1 MKDFWPTP
9 LLRRAALRHL
19 RRRPWL
25 AGLTT
30 AGVALAVA
38 VVVGIDL
45 ANASAEHAFRLS
57 VDDVAGRATHQ
68 VVGGPLGI
76 HEEVYAQLR
85 RSGLA
90 GVRNS
95 APVIEGRGR
104 IDAGP
109 SSTAAGRSVRL
120 LGVDPWAE
128 APVRSFTSGLAG
140 GPDTLTAF
148 LTEPGAVAMSTVLAS
163 LLDLKKGD
171 LLTFAPRG
179 PDSLQEPLEL
189 KVIVVIEPADERQRR
204 AWDDL
209 LLVDIATAQQAL
221 GRFGRLD
228 RIDLVLPTESQ
239 PEITEQIAG
248 LLPAGLELR
257 TASSRAGAL
266 EEMTQAFR
274 LNLTAL
280 SMLALLVGM
289 FLIYN
294 AMSFLVVERRP
305 LLARFRAMGV
315 SRGQI
320 LTMVLFEAAVLG
332 AVGSAAGLVL
342 GQLLARGLLQL
353 ITQTINDLYFVLSV
367 REVSQPF
374 ASLALGAALGVGGA
388 LLAALGPA
396 LEAAAVQPQTALRR
410 SAVESKQRHRAVGAA
425 LLGLGL
431 IAAAGLLVALPGR
444 HLSLGFA
451 AVFVGTLGFAALI
464 PLATL
469 AGSRLLTPL
478 AGFAFGNLGRMAAR
492 DIGAAISRTGIAV
505 AALTIAVAT
514 TLGVAI
520 MVSSFR
526 ATLVDWLEITLKA
539 DLYASPASQDGR
551 GAGPP
556 LSPSQLDALTGHPS
570 VAHASTYRRVEVASS
585 LGPVQLH
592 ALHAEAPAFEVFS
605 FKNTVPSEIFPRF
618 RAGEGVLISE
628 PFAYRHGLGPGDT
641 LDLLAEGQ
649 SRSFEVLAV
658 FYDYASDRG
667 LVMIDSSLYQDL
679 WQDPRI
685 QSVGLYLQPGAN
697 ADRVVEDLR
706 TQLAD
711 ADVRIVANRELRRV
725 SLAIFDRTFRITDV
739 LRALAVAVAFFGVFS
754 ALMALQ
760 LERGRELAVLRALGL
775 EPKQVRRLLAAQN
788 ALLGALAGLLATP
801 LGVAMAA
808 MLVFVINKRSFGWTL
823 QLTVEPNVL
832 LQGVGLAM
840 FSALLAGWLP
850 ARRMLQ
856 RNPASALREE

>member
-19 RRRPWL
+19 GRRPWL

-45 ANASAEHAFRLS
+45 ANASAERAFRLS

-68 VVGGPLGI
+68 IVAGPTGVDEQI
-76 HEEVYAQLR
+76 YSRLR
-85 RSGLA
+85 GSGLA
-90 GVRNS
+90 DARHS
-95 APVIEGRGR
+95 APVIEGHGWV
-104 IDAGP
+104 DP
-109 SSTAAGRSVRL
+109 KPAAALGRSVRM

-128 APVRSFTSGLAG
+128 APVRSFTTGPAG
-140 GPDTLTAF
+140 GAETLTGF
-148 LTEPGAVAMSTVLAS
+148 LTERGAAAISKELADTWG
-163 LLDLKKGD
+163 LLKGD
-171 LLTFAPRG
+171 RFTFEPRG
-179 PDSLQEPLEL
+179 ADGLQPPTEL
-189 KVIVVIEPADERQRR
+189 VVIAVLEPTDERQQR
-204 AWDDL
+204 AWEDL
-209 LLVDIATAQQAL
+209 LLVDISTAQEAL
-221 GRFGRLD
+221 GRHGRLD
-228 RIDLVLPTESQ
+228 RIDLVLSSGSE
-239 PEITEQIAG
+239 ADVAD
-248 LLPAGLELR
+248 LLPEGVHLQ
-257 TASSRAGAL
+257 TASARAGAL

-280 SMLALLVGM
+280 SMLAMLVGM

-305 LLARFRAMGV
+305 LLGRFRAMGV
-315 SRGQI
+315 GRRQI
-320 LTMVLFEAAVLG
+320 LVMVLFEAAVLG
-332 AVGSAAGLVL
+332 AVGSLIGLVL
-342 GQLLARGLLQL
+342 GQALARGLLQL

-374 ASLALGAALGVGGA
+374 TSLALGSLLGIGGA

-396 LEAAAVQPQTALRR
+396 LEASGVQPQTALRR
-410 SAVESKQRHRAVGAA
+410 SAVESKERRRATGSA
-425 LLGLGL
+425 LLGLML
-431 IAAAGLLVALPGR
+431 IAAGGLLVAIPGR
-444 HLSLGFA
+444 SLGLGFA

-469 AGSRLLTPL
+469 TGSRLLTPA
-478 AGFAFGNLGRMAAR
+478 AGHLFGHLGRMAAR
-492 DIGAAISRTGIAV
+492 DVGAAISRTGIAV

-526 ATLVDWLEITLKA
+526 ATLEDWLEVTLKA
-539 DLYASPASQDGR
+539 DLYASPTSQGDR
-551 GAGPP
+551 GSGPP
-556 LSPSQLDALTGHPS
+556 LTASQITTLQTHPA
-570 VAHASTYRRVEVASS
+570 VAHVSTYRRVEAMSS
-585 LGPVQLH
+585 LGSIRLH

-605 FKNTVPSEIFPRF
+605 FKNATPAEVFPRF

-628 PFAYRHGLGPGDT
+628 PFAYHHGLSPGDT
-641 LDLLAEGQ
+641 FELLAEDQ
-649 SRSFEVLAV
+649 SRPFEVLAV

-667 LVMIDSSLYQDL
+667 LVMIDSSLYQEL
-679 WQDPRI
+679 WRDPRI
-685 QSVGLYLQPGAN
+685 QSVGLYLQPDTDADQVVTELRAQLAN
-697 ADRVVEDLR
+697 EDVRVVP
-706 TQLAD
+706 
-711 ADVRIVANRELRRV
+711 NRELRRV
-725 SLAIFDRTFRITDV
+725 TLAIFDRTFLITDV

-775 EPKQVRRLLAAQN
+775 EPKQVRRLLTAQN
-788 ALLGALAGLLATP
+788 ALLGALAGVLAAP

-823 QLTVEPNVL
+823 QLTIEPAVL
-832 LQGVGLAM
+832 LQGLVLAIG
-840 FSALLAGWLP
+840 SALLAGWLP